1 MIITINEIDN
11 RELTFDTISE
21 AATYLA
27 SFTHLWTFTHLS
39 RYELMGDG
47 TKINE
52 FSSHDD
58 DIDFLYGINIFE
70 EYTDEEI
77 HDLLS
82 KDFQS
87 DADVY
92 EFIADWYSSRYND
105 GGGWGEAECSDIT
118 NLLEGI
124 REYFL
129 PEIDPESL

>member
-21 AATYLA
+21 AATYLT
-27 SFTHLWTFTHLS
+27 SFTHLWTFTHLDG
-39 RYELMGDG
+39 YGLMRDG

-52 FSSHDD
+52 FSSHEDA
-58 DIDFLYGINIFE
+58 IDFLYGLGILE
-70 EYTDEEI
+70 KYTNKKI
-77 HDLLS
+77 HDLLL

-92 EFIADWYSSRYND
+92 KFITDWYSSRYND
-105 GGGWGEAECSDIT
+105 GGGWGKIECSNIT
-118 NLLEGI
+118 NLLEEI
-124 REYFL
+124 RVYFI